1 MTDTIKFPGLGLE
14 FDVNRVALQIGDVSI
29 YWYAVIIATGFLLA
43 LLFMYKNAKEFG
55 IDMDRGIDVVFIA
68 IILGIIGARAYF
80 VAFQW
85 DAYKDNLIEIFNIR
99 GGGLGFYGGIIGG
112 IIGVIIGCRIRKVN
126 FRSFLDLAG
135 GAVLIGQGIG
145 RWGNFVNSECFGTNT
160 TLPWG
165 MTSKNIAS
173 YIMTHS
179 SEQMGAEVDPALP
192 IHPTFFYEFA
202 WCMLGLLVFC
212 LIMKKRK
219 VDGEMFIFY
228 IGWNGFGRMWIEGLR
243 TDSLMLGSFR
253 VSQLL
258 GAAMA
263 LCAVAVFAVVR
274 MRLKK
279 VAAEGNAPILWRDTE
294 ESKLKLAGKWDYKAN
309 APKTEDA
316 PADENAEEE
325 QPKED
330 KHEESILPEADG
342 GKEEGNDPWL

>member
-68 IILGIIGARAYF
+68 IIRARAYF
-80 VAFQW
+80 GAFQW
-85 DAYKDNLIEIFNIR
+85 DAYKDNLIEVFNIR

-192 IHPTFFYEFA
+192 VHPTFFYEFA

-263 LCAVAVFAVVR
+263 LYAVAVFAVVR

-294 ESKLKLAGKWDYKAN
+294 ESKLKLAGKWDYKTN
-309 APKTEDA
+309 APK
-316 PADENAEEE
+316 EE
-325 QPKED
+325 PKED
-330 KHEESILPEADG
+330 ISGDAPSAEENSAEEKTGFSEDG
-342 GKEEGNDPWL
+342 FGEKGE